1 MLTQEAR
8 VFHRCGRR
16 FHKDCSIFIA
26 DNPYKLKTMLPGSK
40 PILELTVLQ
49 QTRLPPPMVDS
60 PKFLMRSNRK
70 IKFEII
76 EIFALDMH
84 NI

>member
-1 MLTQEAR
+1 
-8 VFHRCGRR
+8 
-16 FHKDCSIFIA
+16 
-26 DNPYKLKTMLPGSK
+26 MLPGSK

-84 NI
+84 NIRLAIYKFAEICLPEYDFQVFRSG